1 MASPFDGLGMQFMG
15 KERQHMG
22 AGPFG
27 EIAKLLPAGLVGYGL
42 YKSGAVDNLNDMFNP
57 KKTITNKIAGALA
70 PDQATDIGVPPVK
83 GGPMSVPSLTMIND
97 AKEALDAQSPQ
108 NVPVNQL
115 QQSDDNDNLL
125 NDVIP
130 FTSSSSAPIS
140 LQPQALVSPDPLKI
154 RDPAQDQ
161 AIINAQAVAPPSLN
175 VGQGQMNKDS
185 EGGGASLLDIAKLI
199 MTFA

>member
-70 PDQATDIGVPPVK
+70 PDQATDIGVAPVK

-97 AKEALDAQSPQ
+97 AREALDAQNPQ
-108 NVPVNQL
+108 NIPANQS
-115 QQSDDNDNLL
+115 QQSNDHLL
-125 NDVIP
+125 DEVIVP
-130 FTSSSSAPIS
+130 LSSAPIQ

-161 AIINAQAVAPPSLN
+161 AIMNAQAVAPPSFN